1 MKNYFN
7 AGLGTGIVPVCPRTQ
22 SCQVQMPARSFSV
35 TATTLPLI
43 PAYALLVDE
52 SQGMTYNW
60 DVIGPLRHSTRRCPQ
75 KSSDYVAFSP
85 VTNPDH
91 QCILEK
97 LELSEMAYFTPKTDV
112 VQETRRLEALEA
124 Q

>member
-1 MKNYFN
+1 MISTVASLRLMATPPSPAMNSAPPPCVHPSYLPR
-7 AGLGTGIVPVCPRTQ
+7 ARLPSPSPVPYIWKGNNTPPR
-22 SCQVQMPARSFSV
+22 S
-35 TATTLPLI
+35 
-43 PAYALLVDE
+43 
-52 SQGMTYNW
+52 W
-60 DVIGPLRHSTRRCPQ
+60 DV
-75 KSSDYVAFSP
+75 

-97 LELSEMAYFTPKTDV
+97 LELSEMAYFTPKNDV